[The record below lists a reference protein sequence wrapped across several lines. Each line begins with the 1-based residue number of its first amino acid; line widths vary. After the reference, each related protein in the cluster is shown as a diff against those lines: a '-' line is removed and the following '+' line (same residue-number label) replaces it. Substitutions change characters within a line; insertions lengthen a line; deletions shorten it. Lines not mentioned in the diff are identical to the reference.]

1 MLSGQKSLPAIG
13 FLTVTQDDE
22 HGFFGGYLILN
33 ALGRPLE
40 FHCTA
45 PVRPNRA
52 QEILYGPTLE
62 PYLCGERIGQTLLGK
77 SKVTP
82 ALAITD
88 MESVLAARPFVSVP
102 LALILGR
109 RDEDEATADGERES
123 TRRFDTSLSDT
134 ITMPR
139 ERLRRVMVAGFAVG
153 VAHDQPQDLE
163 YVASQCP
170 QFTDAIDLVEPF
182 ERIREAIGEARK

>member
-1 MLSGQKSLPAIG
+1 MNASGQKSLPAIG
-13 FLTVTQDDE
+13 FLTVTRDEE

-62 PYLCGERIGQTLLGK
+62 PYLCGERIGQTLLSK

-82 ALAITD
+82 ALAVTD
-88 MESVLAARPFVSVP
+88 LESILAARPFVSLP
-102 LALILGR
+102 LALLITRPDEVDSAPNTSTTVHRVDDSARLSTTSHGRLQRLNLG
-109 RDEDEATADGERES
+109 
-123 TRRFDTSLSDT
+123 
-134 ITMPR
+134 
-139 ERLRRVMVAGFAVG
+139 GFTVG
-153 VAHDQPQDLE
+153 VSHDKPEDVEQIAD
-163 YVASQCP
+163 QCP
-170 QFTDAIDLVEPF
+170 QFIETIDLSEPF